1 MSILYELLSVED
13 LKELSEE
20 NKVELISEII
30 LTGRYDYFQK
40 FKSLFDK
47 EVPLIISSNKIL
59 ELIPMN
65 IDVELFEYILN
76 SYNFAQGQHFFYNYA
91 KNSDD
96 MRIREIV
103 YNYFIDNYSH
113 VVVDNMSMY
122 EELLSN

>member
-76 SYNFAQGQHFFYNYA
+76 SYKFAQGQHFFYNYA